1 MIKSLFKCTY
11 SHRLLVVGMI
21 LAPKSRCSVPG
32 SFEDETLLICIIYI
46 QEKVHQSIPNA
57 DTGLPWC
64 TWCWNSSLVYSFNIK
79 LQVSGSSWWGGVVW
93 FSCIVTWEEYWNSL
107 TVDSAY
113 RPHQMSKNFNTPP
126 RWLCKN
132 IPDLNMLKSSSY
144 DREKFN
150 FEPWWISETP
160 QF

>member
-1 MIKSLFKCTY
+1 MIKSLFKCMY

-79 LQVSGSSWWGGVVW
+79 LQVSGSSWSGGVVW
-93 FSCIVTWEEYWNSL
+93 PLSAPKDQKTSSNHCCVHVPYWLILFAGIPKLHIFLIVVHSSTSNIWGRCQSSLSYWWTGHVSCT
-107 TVDSAY
+107 
-113 RPHQMSKNFNTPP
+113 
-126 RWLCKN
+126 
-132 IPDLNMLKSSSY
+132 
-144 DREKFN
+144 
-150 FEPWWISETP
+150 
-160 QF
+160 

>member
-1 MIKSLFKCTY
+1 MIKSLFKCMY

-79 LQVSGSSWWGGVVW
+79 LQVSGSSWWCGVEWW
-93 FSCIVTWEEYWNSL
+93 FQNLCVVNDININMNDNSNRHTSDANNTGVTRNTSYSSNASR
-107 TVDSAY
+107 TSTF
-113 RPHQMSKNFNTPP
+113 MS
-126 RWLCKN
+126 RL
-132 IPDLNMLKSSSY
+132 LSY
-144 DREKFN
+144 SYC
-150 FEPWWISETP
+150 W
-160 QF
+160 

>member
-1 MIKSLFKCTY
+1 MIKSLFKCMY
-11 SHRLLVVGMI
+11 SHWLLVVGMI

-79 LQVSGSSWWGGVVW
+79 LQVSGSSWWGDVEWLSCTVTSVTSVTVQVYPRVVAYS
-93 FSCIVTWEEYWNSL
+93 FKVNRNTVSRTLSMDENMITLNGQWNYS
-107 TVDSAY
+107 Y
-113 RPHQMSKNFNTPP
+113 IR
-126 RWLCKN
+126 
-132 IPDLNMLKSSSY
+132 DLPLVICGS
-144 DREKFN
+144 RFA
-150 FEPWWISETP
+150 IRI
-160 QF
+160 